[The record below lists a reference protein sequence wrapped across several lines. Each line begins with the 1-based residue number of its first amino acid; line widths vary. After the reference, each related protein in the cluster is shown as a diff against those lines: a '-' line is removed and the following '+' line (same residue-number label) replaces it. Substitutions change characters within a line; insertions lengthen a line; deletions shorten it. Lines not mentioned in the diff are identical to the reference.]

1 MPVNKYAS
9 LPQTHYPVVEEQLTE
24 RITTLQSAI
33 DSVKEAMEKE
43 IITLEEQRDEAQ
55 KDLKFIKAGKE
66 WDIFLVHSCCI
77 V

>member
-9 LPQTHYPVVEEQLTE
+9 LPETHYPVVAEQLTE
-24 RITTLQSAI
+24 RIATLQSAI

-55 KDLKFIKAGKE
+55 KDLKFIRAGKE
-66 WDIFLVHSCCI
+66 
-77 V
+77 

>member
-9 LPQTHYPVVEEQLTE
+9 LPQTHYPVVEEQLTD

-33 DSVKEAMEKE
+33 DSVREAMEKE

-55 KDLKFIKAGKE
+55 NDLKFITAEKA
-66 WDIFLVHSCCI
+66 
-77 V
+77 

>member
-55 KDLKFIKAGKE
+55 KDLKFIRAGKE
-66 WDIFLVHSCCI
+66 
-77 V
+77 

>member
-9 LPQTHYPVVEEQLTE
+9 LPETHYPVVAEQLTE

-33 DSVKEAMEKE
+33 DSVREAMEKE
-43 IITLEEQRDEAQ
+43 ITTLEEQRDEAQ

-66 WDIFLVHSCCI
+66 
-77 V
+77 

>member
-33 DSVKEAMEKE
+33 DSVREAMEKE
-43 IITLEEQRDEAQ
+43 ITTLEEQRDEAQ
-55 KDLKFIKAGKE
+55 KD
-66 WDIFLVHSCCI
+66 
-77 V
+77 

>member
-33 DSVKEAMEKE
+33 DSVRESLEGE
-43 IITLEEQRDEAQ
+43 IVTLEELKNEAQ
-55 KDLKFIKAGKE
+55 KDLEFIRAGK
-66 WDIFLVHSCCI
+66 V
-77 V
+77 

>member
-33 DSVKEAMEKE
+33 DAVKKAMENE
-43 IITLEEQRDEAQ
+43 IITLEEQKTEAQ
-55 KDLKFIKAGKE
+55 KDLEFIRAGKE
-66 WDIFLVHSCCI
+66 
-77 V
+77 

>member
-9 LPQTHYPVVEEQLTE
+9 LPETHYSVVEEQLTE

-33 DSVKEAMEKE
+33 DSVREAMEKE

-55 KDLKFIKAGKE
+55 NDLKFITAGKA
-66 WDIFLVHSCCI
+66 
-77 V
+77 